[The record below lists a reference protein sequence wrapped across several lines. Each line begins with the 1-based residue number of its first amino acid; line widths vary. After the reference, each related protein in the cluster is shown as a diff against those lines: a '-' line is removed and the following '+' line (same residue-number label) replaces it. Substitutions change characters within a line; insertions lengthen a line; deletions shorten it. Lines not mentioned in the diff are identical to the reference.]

1 MVVVVFVASRRGD
14 VMTFLLL
21 GYRREEDCG
30 GEDGVVM
37 LRSVVIVVAVAVAV
51 AVAVLAWVVL
61 CNEGV

>member
-1 MVVVVFVASRRGD
+1 
-14 VMTFLLL
+14 MTILLL
-21 GYRREEDCG
+21 GHRREEDCG

-51 AVAVLAWVVL
+51 LAWVVL